1 MPCFDQPS
9 LKAALALSIKVKKGW
24 TALANTP
31 KDKSEDDGD

>member
-9 LKAALALSIKVKKGW
+9 LKASLLLSIKVKKGW

-31 KDKSEDDGD
+31 KNKSEDDED